1 MNMFPESANTWK
13 GRILLC
19 FECKDNN
26 DPVMET
32 VNMDGD
38 ARKHLESLKTYNYE
52 VIAQIGQGAMT
63 PGLAQKYKIKIKLC
77 D

>member
-1 MNMFPESANTWK
+1 
-13 GRILLC
+13 
-19 FECKDNN
+19 
-26 DPVMET
+26 MET